1 MEKGEEE
8 RGRGEG
14 GGDEGRREI
23 WEGRERGVR
32 WRGCEVAREDGRKGG
47 REEGRKGRKKWTLR
61 DSGILTDFV
70 F

>member
-1 MEKGEEE
+1 MKG
-8 RGRGEG
+8 G
-14 GGDEGRREI
+14 GRREI

-32 WRGCEVAREDGRKGG
+32 WRGCEVAREDGRMGG
-47 REEGRKGRKKWTLR
+47 REEGKEEKWTLMR